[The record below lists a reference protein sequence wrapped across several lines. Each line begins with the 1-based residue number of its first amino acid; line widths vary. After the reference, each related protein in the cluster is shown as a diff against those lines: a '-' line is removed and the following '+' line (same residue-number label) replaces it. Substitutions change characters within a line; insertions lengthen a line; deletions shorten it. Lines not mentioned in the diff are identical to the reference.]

1 MAELPSGT
9 VSMVFTDIEGST
21 LLLGRLGKN
30 YLDALD
36 GHRRIMRAAWAAH
49 EGTEMGTEGDSFF
62 VVFPTA
68 GAAVSAAVEAQRGL
82 DAHSWPGGEILRVRI
97 GIHTG
102 SPELHED
109 SYWGMDVHRAA
120 RIAGSAHGGQVVMS
134 AVTAD
139 LARADMPTGVVLRD
153 LGLHRLKDIQAPEH
167 LYQLDMDGLH
177 HDFPALRTLGT
188 SSSLPHIATPL
199 VGREDEVAELT
210 SHLRS
215 PESRLVT
222 LSGPGGSGKTRL
234 AIAVAERLVTRFVDG
249 VFFVPL
255 AAVTAA
261 EVMWTSMAE
270 ALDVP
275 PPERSPARFLTRVA
289 RRTLLLVLD
298 NVEQV
303 RGADEIVDQLLAGTS
318 GLAIIVTSRQPLGL
332 PAERRYAVAPLDLP
346 GDATV
351 GSAAM
356 SSAVQLFLQRA
367 QSVQPRFR
375 LTSENVHDVV
385 AICRRLD
392 GLPLAIELSAARS
405 RVLSPKAL
413 LGRLDQALDI
423 ASTSRLAPMRQRTLR
438 DTLAWSYELL
448 TPTQQR
454 FFRRLSVFAGGA
466 DLDAIA
472 AVTADGRV
480 PNGAD
485 PLDMVADLVDASLV
499 NVSEG
504 IDAEP
509 RATLLQ
515 TVRAFSRDELEAA
528 DEAEDARSAHAEH
541 YAGVAERLQAMRES
555 RHMTALGLAE
565 IDLDNFREALDWA
578 VPPPGRASSKADLAT
593 GLRLC
598 AALGWVWWMGGYV
611 TEGRDWHERV
621 IDRASGSPSPQLAAC
636 IGGLANLLLAQGQ
649 SQRARGVAE
658 QSLSMARM
666 LGDRATEAFALG
678 LLGTAAQQLGNIE
691 AARDTFQAALD
702 VLRERDDKGRLRRTL
717 GHLAGIEEE
726 LGHFDRAEALLAESL
741 VILDGLGDMHE
752 AAVQRQNLANLLAM
766 SGRIEEA
773 DELSRGLVTTI
784 LRLRSPSL
792 TMAFS
797 NTYMNILIR
806 LGDPVHAAQL
816 FGAEEAMHERLAMPN
831 PYQDEELEE
840 ALVLVAGVMSP
851 EDWDR
856 HRNAGRAKRVEDL
869 LAELGRG
876 GPTLQRGAAD
886 EA

>member
-21 LLLGRLGKN
+21 LLLGRLGQN

-36 GHRRIMRAAWAAH
+36 GHRRILRAAWAGH

-68 GAAVSAAVEAQRGL
+68 GAAVTAAVEGQRGL
-82 DAHSWPGGEILRVRI
+82 DAHSWPGGEVLRVRI

-139 LARADMPTGVVLRD
+139 LARADLPTGVALRD
-153 LGLHRLKDIQAPEH
+153 LGLHRLKDIPAPEH
-167 LYQLDMDGLH
+167 LYQLDMDGLQ

-188 SSSLPHIATPL
+188 SSSLPHVATPL
-199 VGREDEVAELT
+199 VGREDEVADLT

-215 PESRLVT
+215 PEARLVT

-289 RRTLLLVLD
+289 QRTLLLVLD

-303 RGADEIVDQLLAGTS
+303 HGADEIVDELLAGTS

-332 PAERRYAVAPLDLP
+332 PAERRYAVAPLPLP
-346 GDATV
+346 SDATV
-351 GSAAM
+351 GSAEE

-375 LTSENVHDVV
+375 LTSDNVQDVV

-405 RVLSPKAL
+405 RVLSPRAL

-423 ASTSRLAPMRQRTLR
+423 ASTSRLVPTRQRTLR
-438 DTLAWSYELL
+438 DTIAWSYELL
-448 TPTQQR
+448 TPTQRR

-480 PNGAD
+480 PTGAD

-499 NVSEG
+499 NVTEG

-509 RATLLQ
+509 RATLLE
-515 TVRAFSRDELEAA
+515 TIRSFSWDELEAA
-528 DEAEDARSAHAEH
+528 DEAEDARSSHAEH
-541 YAGVAERLQAMRES
+541 YAGLAERLQALRES

-578 VPPPGRASSKADLAT
+578 VPPDGASSVGDLAT

-636 IGGLANLLLAQGQ
+636 IGGLANLLLAQGH
-649 SQRARGVAE
+649 SERAREVAE
-658 QSLSMARM
+658 ECLTMANL
-666 LGDRATEAFALG
+666 LGDRATVAFALG
-678 LLGTAAQQLGNIE
+678 LLGTAEQQLGDIE
-691 AARDTFQAALD
+691 AARATFQEALD
-702 VLRERDDKGRLRRTL
+702 VLRERGDKVRLGRTL
-717 GHLAGIEEE
+717 GHLAGIEET
-726 LGHFDRAEALLAESL
+726 LGHFDRAEALLLESL

-766 SGRIEEA
+766 AGRIEEA
-773 DELSRGLVTTI
+773 NELARGLVATI

-840 ALVLVAGVMSP
+840 ALALVSGVMSP
-851 EDWDR
+851 EAWDR
-856 HRNAGRAKRVEDL
+856 HRNAGRGKRVEDL
-869 LAELGRG
+869 LAEVGRG
-876 GPTLQRGAAD
+876 EPTLQQRLD